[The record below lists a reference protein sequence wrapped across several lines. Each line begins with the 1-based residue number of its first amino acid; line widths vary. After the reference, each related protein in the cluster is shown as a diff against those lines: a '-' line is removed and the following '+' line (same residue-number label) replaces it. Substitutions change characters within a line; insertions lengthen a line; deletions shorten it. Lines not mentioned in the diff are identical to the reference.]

1 MQVLKRAMLF
11 ALILLVAVTAARAQ
25 SQPQETKEPTAS
37 ITGRVTVGGKA
48 AQGVIVTI
56 MRADSGATSTA
67 VGILGHKSAA
77 KTTTDEEGNYRFAN
91 LAAGRYL
98 INPFAPALVIPSQ
111 GWPPGKPI
119 NIGDGEAVTKTD
131 FALTRGGVVTG
142 RVIDA
147 QGRPVVGQ
155 IITLTPAEEGD
166 KKPQQFDPL
175 AATPFGKS
183 MYMTDDRG
191 IYRLYGLNAGRYL
204 VSLSASNAGGI
215 NLNLKRSYQAQTFHP
230 GVTDKSKAAIV
241 EIKEGGE
248 ATGVD
253 IRLGLPSQ
261 TYKASGRIVD
271 AATGKPISTIV
282 ANYGAVQAET
292 KMIMPRG
299 LGAVANSKGE
309 FRFDSIVPG
318 RYHAF
323 ASFDQESESYSDST
337 PFEISN
343 GDVTGLVIKVHRG
356 LSVSGIVTVEGTDDP
371 ATLASLTQI
380 QLNAYMEGAEA
391 NAPREFTAKIAAD
404 GTFRLTGLQPG
415 TARLYVNRFFV
426 PTKLTVLRIE
436 RNGVAQQN
444 GLQVNPGESLTDVRI
459 VLANATGVLRGQI
472 KVTGNVSL
480 EDVSLLV
487 SVHRAGQ
494 EGPMS
499 YQTIEANMSGRFTFD
514 DLLPGEYEIIV
525 KATNLNDKK
534 SATVKQNVTVSGE
547 AETNV
552 TLTVDLSKKN
562 NEDK

>member
-1 MQVLKRAMLF
+1 MRF
-11 ALILLVAVTAARAQ
+11 ALVLLIAATAARAQ

-37 ITGRVTVGGKA
+37 ITGRVTIGGKA

-56 MRADSGATSTA
+56 VRIDADSTGTIA
-67 VGILGHKSAA
+67 GILGHKSAA

-98 INPFAPALVIPSQ
+98 INPFAPALVIPRE
-111 GWPPGKPI
+111 GWPPGKTI
-119 NIGDGEAVTKTD
+119 NVDDGEAVAKTD

-155 IITLTPAEEGD
+155 IITLTPVEEGD

-175 AATPFGKS
+175 AASPFGKS

-204 VSLSASNAGGI
+204 VSLGAPNASGI
-215 NLNLKRSYQAQTFHP
+215 NLNLKRNYQAQTFHP

-248 ATGVD
+248 ATGID

-271 AATGKPISTIV
+271 ATTGKPVPTIV
-282 ANYGAVQAET
+282 ANYGAVMGET
-292 KMIMPRG
+292 KMVMPRG
-299 LGAVANSKGE
+299 LGAVASSKGE

-323 ASFDQESESYSDST
+323 ASFDQDSESYSDST
-337 PFEISN
+337 PFEITN
-343 GDVTGLVIKVHRG
+343 GDVTGLVVKVHRG
-356 LSVSGIVTVEGTDDP
+356 LSISGVVTVEGTNDP
-371 ATLASLTQI
+371 ATLTSLTQI
-380 QLNAYMEGAEA
+380 QLNAYVDGAEVS
-391 NAPREFTAKIAAD
+391 APREITARIAAD
-404 GTFRLTGLQPG
+404 GTFRLAGLQPG
-415 TARLYVNRFFV
+415 TVRLYVNRFFV
-426 PTKLTVLRIE
+426 PTKLAVLRIE

-444 GLQVNPGESLTDVRI
+444 GLQVNSGESLTDVRI
-459 VLANATGVLRGQI
+459 VLANATGVLRGQ
-472 KVTGNVSL
+472 VRVNGDVSL
-480 EDVSLLV
+480 EDISLTVSA
-487 SVHRAGQ
+487 HRVGQ
-494 EGPMS
+494 DGPMS
-499 YQTIEANMSGRFTFD
+499 YQTTEANASGRFTFEG
-514 DLLPGEYEIIV
+514 LLPGEYEISV
-525 KATNLNDKK
+525 KATNLNDDKFVT
-534 SATVKQNVTVSGE
+534 AKQNVTVSGE
-547 AETNV
+547 TETNM
-552 TLTVDLSKKN
+552 TITVDLSKKN